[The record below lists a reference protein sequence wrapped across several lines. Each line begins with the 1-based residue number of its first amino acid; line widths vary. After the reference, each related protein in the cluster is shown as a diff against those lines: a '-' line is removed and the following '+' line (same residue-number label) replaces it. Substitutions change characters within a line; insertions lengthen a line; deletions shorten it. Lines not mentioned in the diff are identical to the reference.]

1 MKIHQL
7 ITLLI
12 LVVLSVTGTL
22 VYRAVYRK
30 KINQQLAEKKSTAHV
45 SMPSIASAVKVIVV
59 GFMLYMMCSVMIQLQ
74 DIAMMQEENTN
85 VLNNRINNLT
95 NKVNELESE
104 LEQQNADYIL
114 EDYGVEFGTIDYE
127 KNTAKATV
135 EIVMSKCRENTTLTG
150 VVEMEKRNIHLEFT
164 RGADGVF
171 RAVIEDCPLFEASDD
186 VIVSLSISS
195 GGNEY
200 CEELNI
206 SALSLPWREYTVDQ
220 YSYTIEIEKKNGKL
234 VAEGEFFAEEPD
246 AFMSQK
252 LVVYNNGKE
261 IKTIPLNGNG
271 AYVSETFEENAQIE
285 IAYRYQHKDAQG
297 YIFEMTVV
305 GTDEVYVTKVFDK
318 DMKLLFEH
326 SY

>member
-1 MKIHQL
+1 MKIYPL

-12 LVVLSVTGTL
+12 LVVLSVT

-59 GFMLYMMCSVMIQLQ
+59 GFMLYMMCSNMIQLQ

-85 VLNNRINNLT
+85 LLNNEINNLT

-104 LEQQNADYIL
+104 LELQNADYIL

-127 KNTAKATV
+127 KNTVKATV
-135 EIVMSKCRENTTLTG
+135 EIVMSKCPENTTLTG

-164 RGADGVF
+164 RDADGVF
-171 RAVIEDCPLFEASDD
+171 RAVIEDYPLFEVSDD
-186 VIVSLSISS
+186 AIVSLSISS

-200 CEELNI
+200 FEELQVSELCFPI
-206 SALSLPWREYTVDQ
+206 RAYMTKQ
-220 YSYTIEIEKKNGKL
+220 FGHTIEIGNKDGKL
-234 VAEGEFFAEEPD
+234 VAEGEFFADEPD

-252 LVVYNNGKE
+252 LVVYDNGKE
-261 IKTIPLNGNG
+261 VKTIPLNGNG

-285 IAYRYQHKDAQG
+285 IAYRYQHKDAEG

-305 GTDEVYVTKVFDK
+305 GTDEAYVTKVFDK
-318 DMKLLFEH
+318 DMKLLFG
-326 SY
+326 

>member
-1 MKIHQL
+1 MNIHPL

-22 VYRAVYRK
+22 VYSAVYRK
-30 KINQQLAEKKSTAHV
+30 KINQQLAEKKSTAHI
-45 SMPSIASAVKVIVV
+45 SMPSIASAVKVVV
-59 GFMLYMMCSVMIQLQ
+59 LGFMLYMMCSIMIQLQ

-104 LEQQNADYIL
+104 LELQNADYIL
-114 EDYGVEFGTIDYE
+114 ENYGVEFGAIDYE
-127 KNTAKATV
+127 KNTVKATV

-164 RGADGVF
+164 RDADGIF
-171 RAVIEDCPLFEASDD
+171 RAVIEDCPLFEASDN

-200 CEELNI
+200 FEELQVWELCFPI
-206 SALSLPWREYTVDQ
+206 RAYMTEQ
-220 YSYTIEIEKKNGKL
+220 FGHTIEIGNKDGKL

-261 IKTIPLNGNG
+261 IKTIPVNENV

-285 IAYRYQHKDAQG
+285 IAYRYQHKDAEG
-297 YIFEMTVV
+297 YTFEMTVV
-305 GTDEVYVTKVFDK
+305 STDEVYVTKVFDK
-318 DMKLLFEH
+318 DMKLLFG
-326 SY
+326 